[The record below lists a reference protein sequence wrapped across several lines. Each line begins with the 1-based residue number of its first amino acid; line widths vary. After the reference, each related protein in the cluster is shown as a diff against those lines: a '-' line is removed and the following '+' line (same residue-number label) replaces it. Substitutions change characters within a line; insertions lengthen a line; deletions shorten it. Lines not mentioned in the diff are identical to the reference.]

1 MIGGGGNF
9 TGSGFI
15 IPADEVT
22 KMRQMTNFVP
32 KERSLDMKV
41 KEQVSQSCYKFNP
54 RVPPPAFIRAYK
66 NPLETPTDTR

>member
-41 KEQVSQSCYKFNP
+41 KEQVSQVAVNLIQEFLYL
-54 RVPPPAFIRAYK
+54 IRAYK